1 MEASVHMLRFLKTL
15 QKTFWN
21 ALAKVR
27 SEPPISQWEHGRLLP
42 VDEFK
47 ASSGTVSLKVY

>member
-1 MEASVHMLRFLKTL
+1 METSVHVLRFLETL
-15 QKTFWN
+15 QRAFWN

-27 SEPPISQWEHGRLLP
+27 AEPPISQWEHGRLLS
-42 VDEFK
+42 VDEFG